1 MHPQINLPKPGQC
14 PICFMDLIPLEEE
27 SGGDESPRRLTMS
40 ARAAALA
47 DIQTSP
53 VERKYATARVRMVG
67 KIVADETR
75 MADITA
81 WVGGRLDRLFVDY
94 TGTTV
99 RKGDHL
105 VSLYSP
111 DLIVAQTEYLRS
123 IESAERASR
132 LDPKLA
138 ESQLQSAEE
147 KLRLMGLLP
156 RQIEE
161 IRERGTPSDHLTV
174 YSPIGGIVMEKHA
187 NEGAYVA
194 TGTRIY
200 TVAELSV
207 VWVYLHAYESDL
219 PWLRYGQRVEFTTES
234 RPGEV
239 FEGRIAFIDPV
250 LDEKTRTV
258 RVRVNVANADGT
270 LKPGMFVR
278 AVVQGRLDASGDI
291 FDPLLAGKWICPM
304 HPEIVKEASD
314 DCGICGMELVPA
326 AELGYSVAAETA
338 GPALVIPATAPLIT
352 GKRAVV
358 YVAVPDTDRPAF
370 EGREVILGPRAG
382 DEYVVRRG
390 LNEGE
395 RVVTNGNFKLD
406 SALQIRAKPS
416 MMNPPE
422 EKDRLAEGAE
432 PLDVPAAFRA
442 ELNPIYEAYLE
453 AHTALADDRPAEA
466 SAAFAGMKQ
475 VLDAF
480 QAGDISA
487 KTRNGWREI
496 REALATA
503 LRDLDG
509 ETDIEMIR
517 TRFEPLSEGI
527 LELAGRFGHAR
538 KDALHRAFCP
548 MAFENRGA
556 AWLQSGET
564 ISNPYFGH
572 AMLRCG
578 EIQETFAPAGAVD
591 SDDESEGG
599 DGG

>member
-47 DIQTSP
+47 DIQTSA
-53 VERKYATARVRMVG
+53 VERKYATAKVRMVG
-67 KIVADETR
+67 TIVADETR
-75 MADITA
+75 VADITA

-132 LDPKLA
+132 LDPELA

-156 RQIEE
+156 RQLEE

-194 TGTRIY
+194 TGTKIY

-258 RVRVNVANADGT
+258 RVRVNAANADGT

-278 AVVQGRLDASGDI
+278 AVVQGRLDAAGDI

-326 AELGYSVAAETA
+326 AKLGYSVAAETA

-422 EKDRLAEGAE
+422 E
-432 PLDVPAAFRA
+432 
-442 ELNPIYEAYLE
+442 
-453 AHTALADDRPAEA
+453 
-466 SAAFAGMKQ
+466 
-475 VLDAF
+475 
-480 QAGDISA
+480 
-487 KTRNGWREI
+487 
-496 REALATA
+496 
-503 LRDLDG
+503 
-509 ETDIEMIR
+509 
-517 TRFEPLSEGI
+517 
-527 LELAGRFGHAR
+527 
-538 KDALHRAFCP
+538 
-548 MAFENRGA
+548 
-556 AWLQSGET
+556 
-564 ISNPYFGH
+564 
-572 AMLRCG
+572 
-578 EIQETFAPAGAVD
+578 
-591 SDDESEGG
+591 SEGG
-599 DGG
+599 NGG